1 MARRRLILL
10 AVIVLTAGLSG
21 LVVRPVDRAGRDR
34 LPASLTDREFWQLTV
49 DVSEPGGSFRSDNLL
64 SNERSLQTAIPELV
78 AGVGAGRVYL
88 GVGPEQNY
96 TYIAALKPAMAFIID
111 VRRGNMNLHLFYK
124 AAFEL
129 SPDRAA
135 FVSRLFSR
143 RLSEKPRPDASAAE
157 LLVAVGMAERS
168 ETFFTQNLEAIT
180 AHLVKTHGFAL
191 TADDLEW
198 VEYVA
203 GAFFRYGPSINYS
216 STGGF
221 GGPGGRGGFGG
232 FGGRSQATYVDLM
245 TATDANGQARSYLA
259 SEDLFQVVRDLH
271 RRNLLVPVVG
281 DFAGEKALRGIA
293 RYLRARDATV
303 AAFYLSNVEDYLRR
317 SGTWMEFCANAA
329 SLPIDS
335 KSLFV
340 RSVRGGMGG
349 RWPGPGPGL
358 GSEVTTI
365 ASTVEAC
372 RASR

>member
-10 AVIVLTAGLSG
+10 AVIVLTASLNG

-34 LPASLTDREFWQLTV
+34 LPASLTDREFWQLIV

-64 SNERSLQTAIPELV
+64 SNERSLQTAIPALV

-111 VRRGNMNLHLFYK
+111 VRRGNMNLHLLYK
-124 AAFEL
+124 AVFEL
-129 SPDRAA
+129 SADRAA

-143 RLSEKPRPDASAAE
+143 NLSEKPEPDASAAE

-168 ETFFTQNLEAIT
+168 EAFYKQNLDAIT
-180 AHLVKTHGFAL
+180 AHLVKTHGFAV

-198 VEYVA
+198 VEYVL
-203 GAFFRYGPSINYS
+203 GAFFRHGPSINYS

-221 GGPGGRGGFGG
+221 GGPGSRGGFGG
-232 FGGRSQATYVDLM
+232 FGGRSQPTYVELM
-245 TATDANGQARSYLA
+245 AATDGNGQARSYLA
-259 SEDLFQVVRDLH
+259 SEDLFQIVRNLH

-293 RYLRARDATV
+293 RYLRSRDATV

-317 SGTWMEFCANAA
+317 SGTWMEFCGNAA
-329 SLPIDS
+329 SLPIDA
-335 KSLFV
+335 KSLLV
-340 RSVRGGMGG
+340 RSVRGGMAG
-349 RWPGPGPGL
+349 RWPSPGPGL
-358 GSEVTTI
+358 GSEVVTI
-365 ASTVEAC
+365 ASMVASC